1 MAVPEELTQLRQ
13 ELASTLRR
21 AEKNRRIIR
30 ATRTP
35 IYLIAALWMIF
46 VLAGAFAGGIFLPA
60 DQGAAAGS
68 LMQWILPAFILLMIL
83 QFVFRQAYASFAQQE
98 RNVLSKLIENL
109 FPEAKFHATAHDVP
123 ASVFRNSLFFPGF
136 RSAAVFA
143 SLDIETGNGKTLNV
157 ADIGLFYG
165 QDSPAGAGG
174 WAAVYKSVFKP
185 LFSSRADR
193 ALYDFRGMFAWA
205 QLNRRVP
212 GSVVIL
218 PDRLEDRL
226 GYLAKSIQN
235 LKNTGDRKL
244 VLLEDPEFER
254 RFAVYATDEV
264 LARYILTPA
273 LMRDLTR
280 LKERYGR
287 DMMVSFNADKVCFA
301 VPMPDGFLTLRS
313 DALDDG
319 RIVEEIY
326 RDIDTTRSILAEL
339 RLENAVEKE

>member
-1 MAVPEELTQLRQ
+1 
-13 ELASTLRR
+13 
-21 AEKNRRIIR
+21 
-30 ATRTP
+30 
-35 IYLIAALWMIF
+35 
-46 VLAGAFAGGIFLPA
+46 
-60 DQGAAAGS
+60 
-68 LMQWILPAFILLMIL
+68 
-83 QFVFRQAYASFAQQE
+83 
-98 RNVLSKLIENL
+98 
-109 FPEAKFHATAHDVP
+109 
-123 ASVFRNSLFFPGF
+123 
-136 RSAAVFA
+136 
-143 SLDIETGNGKTLNV
+143 
-157 ADIGLFYG
+157 
-165 QDSPAGAGG
+165 
-174 WAAVYKSVFKP
+174 
-185 LFSSRADR
+185 
-193 ALYDFRGMFAWA
+193 MFAWA

-212 GSVVIL
+212 GSVMIL

-301 VPMPDGFLTLRS
+301 VPMPDGFLSLRS